1 MDSRLISSLSSAVT
15 CSMKEALLKQPQRS
29 AKVLIVDDAADN
41 YLLLHA
47 ILKSEGYEISFA
59 DSGPKA
65 LERVQSVPPDLVL
78 LDVMMPGMDG
88 FEVTRRIRDNTDL
101 PFIPILLI
109 TAYDQPSVALGL
121 NAGADEFIRKP
132 VEPDELI
139 ARVRSLLR
147 LKLSIDE
154 RDRIARQREDF
165 VSRLTHDLRTP
176 LVAAER
182 ALNLLEQQT
191 LGKIPEVV
199 QKLIA
204 TMIRSN
210 QNMLKMVNSLL
221 EVYRYEAGKKPLA
234 LMPVN
239 LWELIEDIV
248 QELQPLATAK
258 ELVFTAYLPASAVDK
273 AEIITSVTGDYL
285 ELRRVLVNIIGN
297 AIKFTA
303 QGSVQVRLCPSV
315 NLKLSGPSQRYA
327 VIEIE
332 DTGPGIA
339 AAEQSVIF
347 ESFRHGQHE
356 HSGTGLGLNLS
367 HCIIEAHQGK
377 IEVCS
382 QVGRGS
388 TFTIYLPADSLT
400 TASDAS
406 KAFQMQT

>member
-1 MDSRLISSLSSAVT
+1 MVQ
-15 CSMKEALLKQPQRS
+15 ALLKQPQRP

-41 YLLLHA
+41 YLLLYA
-47 ILKSEGYEISFA
+47 ILKGEGYEISFA
-59 DSGPKA
+59 DTGSKA
-65 LERVQSVPPDLVL
+65 LEKVQDAPPDLLL
-78 LDVMMPGMDG
+78 LDVMMPEMDG
-88 FEVTRRIRDNTDL
+88 FEVTRRIRGNTKL

-191 LGKIPEVV
+191 LGKVPETVR
-199 QKLIA
+199 KIIS

-210 QNMLKMVNSLL
+210 QNMLKMVNTLL

-234 LMPVN
+234 LMPIN
-239 LWELIEDIV
+239 LWELMEDVV
-248 QELQPLATAK
+248 QELHPLAEAKSLSLTANLT
-258 ELVFTAYLPASAVDK
+258 EQTMEK
-273 AEIITSVTGDYL
+273 AEIVTTITGDYL
-285 ELRRVLVNIIGN
+285 ELRRVLVNIAGN
-297 AIKFTA
+297 AIKFTE
-303 QGSVQVRLCPSV
+303 QGSVQLRLCPSA
-315 NLKLSGPSQRYA
+315 NLILSEPSKRYA

-339 AAEQSVIF
+339 PTEQTVMF

-356 HSGTGLGLNLS
+356 HAGTGLGLNLS
-367 HCIIEAHQGK
+367 NCIVEAHQGK

-382 QVGRGS
+382 QVGQGS
-388 TFTIYLPADSLT
+388 VFTIYLPADSPSMT
-400 TASDAS
+400 NDDA
-406 KAFQMQT
+406 KAFQMQI

>member
-1 MDSRLISSLSSAVT
+1 
-15 CSMKEALLKQPQRS
+15 MKQALLKQSQRP

-59 DSGPKA
+59 DSGLRA
-65 LERVQSVPPDLVL
+65 LESIQSAPPDLVL
-78 LDVMMPGMDG
+78 LDVMMPEMDG
-88 FEVTRRIRDNTDL
+88 FEVTRRIRDNASL

-109 TAYDQPSVALGL
+109 TAYDRPSVALGL

-154 RDRIARQREDF
+154 RDRVARQREDF

-191 LGKIPEVV
+191 IGKIPEVL
-199 QKLIA
+199 QKLIS

-239 LWELIEDIV
+239 LWELVEDVV

-258 ELVFTAYLPASAVDK
+258 GLTFTSYLPEPAMDK

-285 ELRRVLVNIIGN
+285 ELRRVLVNIAGN

-303 QGSVQVRLCPSV
+303 EGSVQVRLCPSAG
-315 NLKLSGPSQRYA
+315 LKFSDPSQRYA

-339 AAEQSVIF
+339 AAEQTVIF

-367 HCIIEAHQGK
+367 HCIVEAHQGE

-388 TFTIYLPADSLT
+388 TFTIYLPADSST
-400 TASDAS
+400 ITSDVS
-406 KAFQMQT
+406 KAVQLQTQ

>member
-1 MDSRLISSLSSAVT
+1 
-15 CSMKEALLKQPQRS
+15 MKQALLKQPQRP

-47 ILKSEGYEISFA
+47 ILRSEGYEISFA
-59 DSGPKA
+59 DSGAKA
-65 LERVQSVPPDLVL
+65 LESVQSAPPDLVL
-78 LDVMMPGMDG
+78 LDVMMPEMDG
-88 FEVTRRIRDNTDL
+88 FEVTRRIRDDVDL

-109 TAYDQPSVALGL
+109 TAYDQPSVVLGL

-191 LGKIPEVV
+191 LGKLPDVV

-258 ELVFTAYLPASAVDK
+258 GLDFTSYLPEPVIDK
-273 AEIITSVTGDYL
+273 SEIITSVTGDYL
-285 ELRRVLVNIIGN
+285 ELRRVLVNIVGN

-303 QGSVQVRLCPSV
+303 QGSVQIRICPSAS
-315 NLKLSGPSQRYA
+315 LKFSGPSQRYA

-332 DTGPGIA
+332 DTGPGITS
-339 AAEQSVIF
+339 AEQAVIF

-356 HSGTGLGLNLS
+356 HSGTGLGLSLS
-367 HCIIEAHQGK
+367 HCIVDAHQGK

-388 TFTIYLPADSLT
+388 TFTVYLPADSST
-400 TASDAS
+400 PSSDAS